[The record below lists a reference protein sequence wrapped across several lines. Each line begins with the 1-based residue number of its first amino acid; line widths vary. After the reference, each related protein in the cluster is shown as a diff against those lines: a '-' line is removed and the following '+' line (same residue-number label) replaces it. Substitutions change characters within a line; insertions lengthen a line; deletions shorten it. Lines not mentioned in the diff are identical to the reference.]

1 MAVASE
7 HVVADVVEVEALPE
21 LVHEYKVTSVPKTLV
36 NGSIE
41 LVGAP
46 EWVKSVW
53 IGIDPSY
60 LATFFEGLHE
70 AGLDI
75 PDEPVAAK

>member
-1 MAVASE
+1 MAHQMAVASE

-41 LVGAP
+41 LVGSQSESSLLDA
-46 EWVKSVW
+46 
-53 IGIDPSY
+53 I
-60 LATFFEGLHE
+60 E
-70 AGLDI
+70 A
-75 PDEPVAAK
+75 V